1 MKKLSIKK
9 IIIGLLILVII
20 CTSICIGVYFYLISP
35 TSKESEE
42 VSFNVSESEAYST
55 LGDDLKASGL
65 IRSELAYRIYLKLN
79 HINYHL
85 EYGDY
90 TLNKNSGVEGLIE
103 TFKKG
108 SNTLAK
114 TITVKFIEGKNM
126 RSVIKTI
133 QDNFSISDKDVLD
146 KLSDQEYLDSLIEK
160 YWFLTD
166 EIKNKDIY
174 YSLEGYLYPDTY
186 EFFKEASVENIFE
199 KMLDNFD
206 RKVSSYKTDIEKSKY
221 SVHELVTLASII
233 ELEAGGADR
242 KSVSGVF
249 YNRIKAGMS
258 LGSDVTGYYGAKMD
272 DWSKGLGSHVND
284 CNAYNTR
291 GKCVKALPVGAIC
304 NPSIKSIE
312 AAIKPESHKYYYFV
326 ADCKGKTYL
335 NTNYSGHLNTIAK
348 LKREGN
354 WCDK

>member
-1 MKKLSIKK
+1 MKKLNIKK
-9 IIIGLLILVII
+9 VIICLLILVII

-35 TSKESEE
+35 TSKDSKE
-42 VSFNVSESEAYST
+42 VTFNVDEGSAYST
-55 LGDDLKASGL
+55 IGSKLKENDL
-65 IRSELAYRIYLKLN
+65 IRSELAYKLYLKIN

-85 EYGDY
+85 EYGEY
-90 TLNKNSGVEGLIE
+90 TLNKNSGVSGLID
-103 TFKKG
+103 TLKKG

-114 TITVKFIEGKNM
+114 TVTIKFIEGKNM
-126 RSVIKTI
+126 RSVIKNI
-133 QDNFSISDKDVLD
+133 QNNLSISEEEVLN
-146 KLSDQEYLDSLIEK
+146 KLSDSEYLDSLISK

-166 EIKNKDIY
+166 EIKNKEIY

-186 EFFKEASVENIFE
+186 EFYKEASVEDVFE
-199 KMLDNFD
+199 KMLDNFGN
-206 RKVSSYKTDIEKSKY
+206 KIESYKSSIEKSKY

-272 DWSKGLGSHVND
+272 DWSNGLGKHVND

-291 GKCVKALPVGAIC
+291 GKCVKELPVGAIC
-304 NPSIKSIE
+304 NPSVKSID
-312 AAIKPESHKYYYFV
+312 AAINPESHKYYYFV

-335 NTNYSGHLNTIAK
+335 TKTYNEHLNTISK

>member
-1 MKKLSIKK
+1 MKKFSVKK
-9 IIIGLLILVII
+9 LIICLLALCII
-20 CTSICIGVYFYLISP
+20 CTSICIGVYFYLLTP
-35 TSKESEE
+35 TSKTDEE
-42 VSFNVSESEAYST
+42 VSFYVDESEAYST
-55 LGDDLKASGL
+55 LGDNLKEKGL
-65 IRSELAYRIYLKLN
+65 IRSELAYKIYVKLN
-79 HINYHL
+79 HIDYHL

-90 TLNKNSGVEGLIE
+90 VLNKSNSVKENIE
-103 TFKKG
+103 VLKKG
-108 SNTLAK
+108 SSTLAK
-114 TITVKFIEGKNM
+114 TVTIKFIEGKNM
-126 RSVIKTI
+126 RNVIKNI
-133 QDNFSISDKDVLD
+133 QNNLNISEQEVLD
-146 KLSDQEYLDSLIEK
+146 KLSDQEYLDTLIEK

-186 EFFKEASVENIFE
+186 EFFKDATIEDVFE
-199 KMLDNFD
+199 KLLNNFG
-206 RKVSSYKTDIEKSKY
+206 KKIEPYKTDIEKSKY

-249 YNRIKAGMS
+249 YNRLKANMA

-272 DWSKGLGSHVND
+272 DWTNGLGNHVND

-335 NTNYSGHLNTIAK
+335 NKTYNEHLNTISK

>member
-9 IIIGLLILVII
+9 IIIGLLILVIV

-35 TSKESEE
+35 VSKTDE
-42 VSFNVSESEAYST
+42 NVTFYVDEGSAYSNI
-55 LGDDLKASGL
+55 GGKLKENGL
-65 IRSELAYRIYLKLN
+65 IKSELAYKIYLKIN

-85 EYGDY
+85 EFGEYS
-90 TLNKNSGVEGLIE
+90 LNKNSGVEGLIE
-103 TFKKG
+103 TLKKG

-114 TITVKFIEGKNM
+114 TVTVKFIEGKNM

-146 KLSDQEYLDSLIEK
+146 KLSDSDYLDSLIEK

-186 EFFKEASVENIFE
+186 EFYKDASIEDIFG
-199 KMLDNFD
+199 KLLDNFG
-206 RKVSSYKTDIEKSKY
+206 KKIESYKDSISKSKY

-249 YNRIKAGMS
+249 YNRIKANMA

-272 DWSKGLGSHVND
+272 DWTDGLGKHVND

-291 GKCVKALPVGAIC
+291 GNCVKALPVGAIC
-304 NPSIKSIE
+304 NPSIKSID
-312 AAIKPESHKYYYFV
+312 AAINPESHKYYYFV

-335 NTNYSGHLNTIAK
+335 NVNYNDHLNTISK

>member
-9 IIIGLLILVII
+9 IIISLLILVII

-35 TSKESEE
+35 TSKTNEE
-42 VSFNVSESEAYST
+42 VSFYVDEGSAYST
-55 LGDDLKASGL
+55 IGSKLKDSGL
-65 IRSELAYRIYLKLN
+65 IRSELAYKIYLKIN

-85 EYGDY
+85 EFGEYS
-90 TLNKNSGVEGLIE
+90 LNKNSGVSGLID

-108 SNTLAK
+108 SSTLAK
-114 TITVKFIEGKNM
+114 TVKITFVEGKNM
-126 RSVIKTI
+126 RYIIKNI
-133 QDNFSISDKDVLD
+133 QDNLSISDKDVLD
-146 KLSDQEYLDSLIEK
+146 KLSDSAYLDTLIEK

-166 EIKNKDIY
+166 EIKNKEIY

-186 EFFKEASVENIFE
+186 EFYKDATIEDVLD
-199 KMLDNFD
+199 KMLSNFG
-206 RKVSSYKTDIEKSKY
+206 KKIEIYKDDIEKSKY

-249 YNRIKAGMS
+249 YNRINANMS

-272 DWSKGLGSHVND
+272 DWSNGLGKHVND

-304 NPSIKSIE
+304 NPSVKSIE

-326 ADCKGKTYL
+326 ADCNGKTYL
-335 NTNYSGHLNTIAK
+335 NVNYTDHLNTISK

>member
-1 MKKLSIKK
+1 MKKSIK
-9 IIIGLLILVII
+9 IIIGIVLFCII
-20 CTSICIGVYFYLISP
+20 CASICIGVYFYLIGP
-35 TSKESEE
+35 ISKESEE
-42 VSFNVSESEAYST
+42 VSFYVDEGSSYSMIGGKLKEA
-55 LGDDLKASGL
+55 GL
-65 IRSELAYRIYLKLN
+65 IRNELAYKVYLKLN
-79 HINYHL
+79 NINYHL

-90 TLNKNSGVEGLIE
+90 TLNKNESIEDLIE

-108 SNTLAK
+108 SNTVAK

-126 RSVIKTI
+126 RKVIKTI

-146 KLSDQEYLDSLIEK
+146 KLSDSDYLDSLIEK

-186 EFFKEASVENIFE
+186 EFYKTATIEDIFS
-199 KMLDNFD
+199 KLLDNFG
-206 RKVSSYKTDIEKSKY
+206 KKIESYRSDIEKSKY

-249 YNRIKAGMS
+249 YNRIKANMP

-272 DWSKGLGSHVND
+272 DWSNGLGKHVND

-291 GKCVKALPVGAIC
+291 GNCVKALPVGAIC

-326 ADCKGKTYL
+326 ADCSGKTYL
-335 NTNYSGHLNTIAK
+335 TKSYNEHLNIISK
-348 LKREGN
+348 LKREGK

>member
-1 MKKLSIKK
+1 MKKLNIKK
-9 IIIGLLILVII
+9 VILALIVLCII

-35 TSKESEE
+35 TSKENKE
-42 VSFNVSESEAYST
+42 VNFYVAEGSAYST
-55 LGDDLKASGL
+55 IGSKLKENEL
-65 IRSELAYRIYLKLN
+65 IKSELAYKIYLKLN
-79 HINYHL
+79 HINYDL
-85 EYGDY
+85 EYGEY
-90 TLNKNSGVEGLIE
+90 TLNKNSGVSGLID
-103 TFKKG
+103 TLKKG

-114 TITVKFIEGKNM
+114 TVRIKFIEGKNM
-126 RSVIKTI
+126 RYIIKNI
-133 QDNFSISDKDVLD
+133 QKNFSISDKDILD
-146 KLSDQEYLDSLIEK
+146 KLSDQDYLDSLISK

-186 EFFKEASVENIFE
+186 EFFKDATIEDIFS
-199 KMLDNFD
+199 KMLDNFGN
-206 RKVSSYKTDIEKSKY
+206 KIESYKNDIEKSKY

-249 YNRIKAGMS
+249 YNRIKANMA

-272 DWSKGLGSHVND
+272 DWSNGLGKHVND

-291 GKCVKALPVGAIC
+291 GSCVKALPVGAIC

-312 AAIKPESHKYYYFV
+312 AAINPESHKYYYFV

-335 NTNYSGHLNTIAK
+335 TKTYNEHLNTISK

>member
-1 MKKLSIKK
+1 MKKLNIKK
-9 IIIGLLILVII
+9 VIIGVFVLVIL
-20 CTSICIGVYFYLISP
+20 CASILIGVYFYLITP
-35 TSKESEE
+35 TSKNSEE
-42 VSFNVSESEAYST
+42 VAFYVDEGSSYSMI
-55 LGDDLKASGL
+55 GNKLKESGL
-65 IRSELAYRIYLKLN
+65 IRSTLAYKVYLKLN
-79 HINYHL
+79 HVNYHL

-90 TLNKNSGVEGLIE
+90 TLNKNESVEELIE
-103 TFKKG
+103 VLKKG

-114 TITVKFIEGKNM
+114 TVSITFVEGKNM
-126 RSVIKTI
+126 RYIIKLL
-133 QDNFSISDKDVLD
+133 QDNLSISDKDVLD
-146 KLSDQEYLDSLIEK
+146 KLSNQGYLDSLIEK

-166 EIKNKDIY
+166 EIKNSDIY

-186 EFFKEASVENIFE
+186 EFYKTATIEDVFE
-199 KMLDNFD
+199 KMLNNFD
-206 RKVSSYKTDIEKSKY
+206 KKVSPYKDSIEKSKY
-221 SVHELVTLASII
+221 SVHKLVTLASII

-272 DWSKGLGSHVND
+272 DWSNGLGKHVND

-291 GKCVKALPVGAIC
+291 GKCVKDLPVGAIC
-304 NPSIKSIE
+304 NPSVKSID
-312 AAIKPESHKYYYFV
+312 AAINPESHKYYYFV

-335 NTNYSGHLNTIAK
+335 NKTYNEHLNTIAK